1 MTIAQVK
8 AFIPINITDAMLIS
22 SSITEP
28 SAAEPA
34 WNSGSTYAEFDTVSV
49 ITTNSHLVYESLQSG
64 NTNHATPTP
73 PDKSNDWWILKS
85 YTNRWRMFEWNRS
98 LPSVGGS
105 PLTTVI
111 RPGKRINGIVLLGI
125 KGANLEITV
134 QDGIGGDTV
143 YSVTKDLL
151 ARHAMTPYE
160 IAFTP
165 FIYDTVFA
173 TFDVPPVGDPV
184 ITVRLTHPDGVCK
197 IDRFCTGM
205 ATDIGE
211 VEWNTV
217 AEDENYSEITYS
229 AGQAVFDQVPNMAGL
244 EMVLS
249 IEAKRLDRAL
259 QFKNLSNGKAVVWSA
274 MHLLDNYRQMH
285 VMIGPYQRFRFTTQN
300 HRLSQI
306 NLKLRGI

>member
-1 MTIAQVK
+1 MTAAQVK
-8 AFIPINITDAMLIS
+8 AFIPFDITDAMLVS

-34 WNSGSTYAEFDTVSV
+34 WNAGSTYAEFDRVSV
-49 ITTNSHLVYESLQSG
+49 VGANSHLVYESLVAS
-64 NTNHATPTP
+64 NLNNPPATSPT
-73 PDKSNDWWILKS
+73 KWILKS
-85 YTNRWRMFEWNRS
+85 YTNRFRMFEWNRG

-105 PLTTVI
+105 PQTTVL
-111 RPGKRINGIVLLGI
+111 RPGKRINAIVLLGI
-125 KGANLEITV
+125 KAANLEITV
-134 QDGIGGDTV
+134 QDGVGGTVV
-143 YSVTKDLL
+143 YSVTKNLL

-184 ITVRLTHPDGVCK
+184 ITVRLTHPDGVCEL
-197 IDRFCTGM
+197 DRFCIGM

-211 VEWNTV
+211 VEWDTV
-217 AEDENYSEITYS
+217 AEDENYSDITYE
-229 AGQAVFDQVPNMAGL
+229 AGAAVFAPVPNMPGL
-244 EMVLS
+244 EMTLS
-249 IEAKRLDRAL
+249 IEAKRVDRAL

-274 MHLLDNYRQMH
+274 MHRLDNYRQMH
-285 VMIGPYQRFRFTTQN
+285 VMIGPYQRFRFTAQN

-306 NLKLRGI
+306 NLRIRGI